1 MKYAIGIDYG
11 TESGR
16 VILVNI
22 ENGDIVATSV
32 TLYPHGVITGHLNN
46 RTLGKETALQ
56 VPQDYLDVLINS
68 IPEVIKEINPND
80 IVGIGLDFTSSTIL
94 PVEENLN
101 PLCQTKEHENNPN
114 AYVKLWKHHEAED
127 EAKHLNKIVQQEQW
141 IKRYGGTIS
150 SEWMIPKVLEIA
162 NDDPTLFNQTHL
174 FLEAGD
180 WVVSKLTGNLI
191 RNSCSAGYKGT
202 WHKET
207 GFIDNETLQKI
218 GPALN
223 NIYKTKLQGNVQS
236 SGTLAGTLT
245 KEMSKKVGL
254 REGTPVAVGIIDAH
268 AALPGAG
275 VSEPGTLVMVMGTS
289 TCHLLLSEKEV
300 LVPGISGVV
309 EDGILPGYFA
319 YEAGQA
325 AVGDLFAH
333 FLKNYHTNFE
343 TLTDEAKALQP
354 GQSGLLALDWHNGC
368 RTPYV
373 DTTLSGVLV
382 GEKLSTTPAEVYRAL
397 LEATAF
403 GTKVII
409 DLFEKHEIPI
419 NQVIATGGIP
429 NKNNLLMQIYA
440 DILQKE
446 ITVVQTDQAPAL
458 GAAILGAVAA
468 GAYDSYPR
476 AIRHMASNETIIYKP
491 NKDNANIYNQLFD
504 MYKQLSTF
512 FTEQSSIMHDLN
524 HLKGEKKYDRKPME
538 HIR

>member
-32 TLYPHGVITGHLNN
+32 TSYPHGVITGHLNN

-56 VPQDYLDVLINS
+56 VPQDYLDVLIKS
-68 IPEVIKEINPND
+68 IPVVTKEINLND

-94 PVEENLN
+94 PVDENLN
-101 PLCQTKEHENNPN
+101 PLCQTKEHENNPH

-127 EAKHLNKIVQQEQW
+127 EAKHLNNILQQEQW

-162 NDDPTLFNQTHL
+162 NDDPTLFNQTPL

-191 RNSCSAGYKGT
+191 RNSCSAGYKGA

-218 GPALN
+218 SPALN
-223 NIYKTKLQGNVQS
+223 NIYKTKLQGIVQS

-373 DTTLSGVLV
+373 DTTLSGALV

>member
-32 TLYPHGVITGHLNN
+32 TPYPHGVITGHLNN
-46 RTLGKETALQ
+46 QKLGKETALQ
-56 VPQDYLDVLINS
+56 VPQDYLDVLKKS
-68 IPEVIKEINPND
+68 IPEVTKDINPND
-80 IVGIGLDFTSSTIL
+80 IVGIGLDFTSCTIL
-94 PVEENLN
+94 PVDKNLI
-101 PLCQTKEHENNPN
+101 PLCETKEHENNPH

-127 EAKHLNKIVQQEQW
+127 EAKHLNKIVQHEQW
-141 IKRYGGTIS
+141 TRRYGGTIS
-150 SEWMIPKVLEIA
+150 SEWMLPKVLEFA
-162 NDDPTLFNQTHL
+162 NDDPALFEQTYL

-191 RNSCSAGYKGT
+191 RNSCSAGYKGN

-218 GPALN
+218 SPALK
-223 NIYKTKLQGNVQS
+223 NIYNTKLQGNVQS

-245 KEMSKKVGL
+245 KEMSEKIGL
-254 REGTPVAVGIIDAH
+254 CEGTPVAVGIIDAH

-289 TCHLLLSEKEV
+289 TCHLLLSDKEV

-333 FLKNYHTNFE
+333 FLKNYQTNFE
-343 TLTDEAKALQP
+343 TLAAEAKSLQP

-409 DLFEKHEIPI
+409 DLFEKYNIPI
-419 NQVIATGGIP
+419 NQVVATGGIP
-429 NKNNLLMQIYA
+429 NKNKLLMQIYA

-446 ITVVQTDQAPAL
+446 ITVVQNDQAPAL

-468 GAYDSYPR
+468 GAYRTYPE
-476 AIRHMASNETIIYKP
+476 AIQQMATNDTVTYKP
-491 NKDNANIYNQLFD
+491 NKENTKIYNQLFG

-512 FTEQSSIMHDLN
+512 FTEQSSIMHDLH
-524 HLKGEKKYDRKPME
+524 HLKGEKKYD
-538 HIR
+538 

>member
-68 IPEVIKEINPND
+68 IPEVTKEINPND

-94 PVEENLN
+94 PVDENLN

-162 NDDPTLFNQTHL
+162 NDDPTLFNQTHP

-223 NIYKTKLQGNVQS
+223 NIYKTKL
-236 SGTLAGTLT
+236 
-245 KEMSKKVGL
+245 
-254 REGTPVAVGIIDAH
+254 
-268 AALPGAG
+268 
-275 VSEPGTLVMVMGTS
+275 
-289 TCHLLLSEKEV
+289 
-300 LVPGISGVV
+300 
-309 EDGILPGYFA
+309 
-319 YEAGQA
+319 
-325 AVGDLFAH
+325 
-333 FLKNYHTNFE
+333 
-343 TLTDEAKALQP
+343 
-354 GQSGLLALDWHNGC
+354 
-368 RTPYV
+368 
-373 DTTLSGVLV
+373 
-382 GEKLSTTPAEVYRAL
+382 
-397 LEATAF
+397 
-403 GTKVII
+403 
-409 DLFEKHEIPI
+409 
-419 NQVIATGGIP
+419 
-429 NKNNLLMQIYA
+429 
-440 DILQKE
+440 
-446 ITVVQTDQAPAL
+446 
-458 GAAILGAVAA
+458 
-468 GAYDSYPR
+468 
-476 AIRHMASNETIIYKP
+476 
-491 NKDNANIYNQLFD
+491 
-504 MYKQLSTF
+504 
-512 FTEQSSIMHDLN
+512 
-524 HLKGEKKYDRKPME
+524 
-538 HIR
+538 

>member
-32 TLYPHGVITGHLNN
+32 TPYPHGVITGHLNN
-46 RTLGKETALQ
+46 QKLGKETALQ
-56 VPQDYLDVLINS
+56 VPQDYLDVLKKS
-68 IPEVIKEINPND
+68 IPEVTKDINPND
-80 IVGIGLDFTSSTIL
+80 IVGIGLDFTSCTIL
-94 PVEENLN
+94 PVDKNLI
-101 PLCQTKEHENNPN
+101 PLCETKENGNNPH

-127 EAKHLNKIVQQEQW
+127 EAKHLNKIVQHEQW
-141 IKRYGGTIS
+141 TRRYGGTIS
-150 SEWMIPKVLEIA
+150 SEWMLPKVLEFA
-162 NDDPTLFNQTHL
+162 NDDPALFEQTYL

-191 RNSCSAGYKGT
+191 RNSCSAGYKGN

-218 GPALN
+218 SPALK
-223 NIYKTKLQGNVQS
+223 NIYNTKLQGNVQS

-245 KEMSKKVGL
+245 KEMSEKIGL
-254 REGTPVAVGIIDAH
+254 CEGTPVAVGIIDAH

-289 TCHLLLSEKEV
+289 TCHLLLSDKEV

-333 FLKNYHTNFE
+333 FLKNYQTNFE
-343 TLTDEAKALQP
+343 TLAAEAKSLQP

-409 DLFEKHEIPI
+409 DLFEKYNIPI
-419 NQVIATGGIP
+419 NQVVATGGIP
-429 NKNNLLMQIYA
+429 NKNKLLMQIYA

-446 ITVVQTDQAPAL
+446 ITVVQNDQAPAL

-468 GAYDSYPR
+468 GAYRTYPE
-476 AIRHMASNETIIYKP
+476 AIQQMATNDTVTYKP
-491 NKDNANIYNQLFD
+491 NKENTKIYNQLFG

-512 FTEQSSIMHDLN
+512 FTEQSSIMHDLH
-524 HLKGEKKYDRKPME
+524 HLKGEKKYD
-538 HIR
+538 

>member
-32 TLYPHGVITGHLNN
+32 TPYPHGVITGHLNN

-56 VPQDYLDVLINS
+56 VPQDYLEVLINS
-68 IPEVIKEINPND
+68 IPEVMKEINPND

-94 PVEENLN
+94 PVDENLN
-101 PLCQTKEHENNPN
+101 PLCETKEHENNPH

-141 IKRYGGTIS
+141 TKRYGGTIS
-150 SEWMIPKVLEIA
+150 SEWMLPKVLEIA
-162 NDDPTLFNQTHL
+162 NDDPPLFNQVHL

-180 WVVSKLTGNLI
+180 WVISKLTGNLI

-218 GPALN
+218 SPALN
-223 NIYKTKLQGNVQS
+223 DIYKTKLQGNVQS

-245 KEMSKKVGL
+245 KEISVKVGL
-254 REGTPVAVGIIDAH
+254 HEGTPVAVGIIDAH

-289 TCHLLLSEKEV
+289 TCHLLLSDKEV

-309 EDGILPGYFA
+309 EGGILPGYFA

-333 FLKNYHTNFE
+333 FLKNYQTNFE
-343 TLTDEAKALQP
+343 TLSDEAKILHP

-368 RTPYV
+368 RTPFV

-446 ITVVQTDQAPAL
+446 ITVVQNDQAPAL

-468 GAYDSYPR
+468 GAYDSYSR
-476 AIRHMASNETIIYKP
+476 AIRHMASNKTIVYKP
-491 NKDNANIYNQLFD
+491 NKDNANIYIQLFD

-538 HIR
+538 HLQ

>member
-32 TLYPHGVITGHLNN
+32 TPYPHGVITGHLNN
-46 RTLGKETALQ
+46 QSLGKETALQ
-56 VPQDYLDVLINS
+56 VPQDYLEVLINS
-68 IPEVIKEINPND
+68 IPEVTKDINTND

-94 PVEENLN
+94 PVDENLN
-101 PLCQTKEHENNPN
+101 PLCETKEHENNPH
-114 AYVKLWKHHEAED
+114 AYVKLWKHHEAEE
-127 EAKHLNKIVQQEQW
+127 EAKHLNKIVQHEQW
-141 IKRYGGTIS
+141 IGRYGGTIS
-150 SEWMIPKVLEIA
+150 SEWMLPKVLEIA
-162 NDDPTLFNQTHL
+162 NDDPILFEQTHL

-180 WVVSKLTGNLI
+180 WIVSKLTGKLI

-202 WHKET
+202 WHKEK
-207 GFIDNETLQKI
+207 GFINNETLQKI
-218 GPALN
+218 SPALN
-223 NIYKTKLQGNVQS
+223 NIYETKLQGNVQS

-245 KEMSKKVGL
+245 KEMSEQVGL
-254 REGTPVAVGIIDAH
+254 CEGTPVAVGIIDAH
-268 AALPGAG
+268 AALPGVG

-289 TCHLLLSEKEV
+289 TCHLLLNDKEV

-333 FLKNYHTNFE
+333 FLKNYQTNFE
-343 TLTDEAKALQP
+343 TLTDEAESLQP

-373 DTTLSGVLV
+373 DTTLSGVLL

-409 DLFEKHEIPI
+409 DLFENHQIPI
-419 NQVIATGGIP
+419 NKVVATGGIP
-429 NKNNLLMQIYA
+429 NKNKLLMQIYA

-446 ITVVQTDQAPAL
+446 ITVVRTDQTPAL

-468 GAYDSYPR
+468 GAYRSYPE
-476 AIRHMASNETIIYKP
+476 AIQQMASNETIIYKA
-491 NKDNANIYNQLFD
+491 NKSNAEIYNQLYD
-504 MYKQLSTF
+504 MYKQLSIF
-512 FTEQSSIMHDLN
+512 FTEQSSIMHDLH
-524 HLKGEKKYDRKPME
+524 HLKGEKKYDRKSME
-538 HIR
+538 RIQ